1 MNLIYLRNRT
11 PKTRK
16 FMRRK
21 LRGGERASIYDIAQG
36 DYSLPPAY
44 KGRNDRIVTFVND
57 VSPEMLDFIYASAS
71 RAALAL
77 NLN

>member
-21 LRGGERASIYDIAQG
+21 LRGREQASIYDIAQG

-57 VSPEMLDFIYASAS
+57 VSSEMLDFIYASAA
-71 RAALAL
+71 REALAL